1 MSDLENS
8 DDEIDTFKKD
18 MGDLGDVDDEGQSKS
33 KISNKK
39 VISEYTDDTDDEDVD
54 NDDDDPDDD
63 DVEDIIGMK
72 DDEIGMDNI
81 LSKDNYSTQIDV
93 TDQYGLEIDNL
104 SPINSEVD
112 SDYEDELQKFDN
124 DLTNSFINK
133 NHPECLYLNNNEIE
147 ALSQITRN
155 EDGLIIDSNHK
166 TMPILTKYE
175 KTKILG
181 QRAKQINSGD
191 KPYINVP
198 EKIIDGYTIADMELR
213 QKKIPFI
220 IRRPLGNSKSE
231 YWKISDLEQIF

>member
-1 MSDLENS
+1 MA
-8 DDEIDTFKKD
+8 
-18 MGDLGDVDDEGQSKS
+18 
-33 KISNKK
+33 
-39 VISEYTDDTDDEDVD
+39 
-54 NDDDDPDDD
+54 
-63 DVEDIIGMK
+63 
-72 DDEIGMDNI
+72 
-81 LSKDNYSTQIDV
+81 
-93 TDQYGLEIDNL
+93 
-104 SPINSEVD
+104 
-112 SDYEDELQKFDN
+112 
-124 DLTNSFINK
+124 NSFINK

>member
-1 MSDLENS
+1 MIIKIKKIEKVLNFFKYIIKMSDLENS

-63 DVEDIIGMK
+63 DVEDIIGIK

-191 KPYINVP
+191 KPYISVP

-213 QKKIPFI
+213 QK
-220 IRRPLGNSKSE
+220 NSI
-231 YWKISDLEQIF
+231 YN